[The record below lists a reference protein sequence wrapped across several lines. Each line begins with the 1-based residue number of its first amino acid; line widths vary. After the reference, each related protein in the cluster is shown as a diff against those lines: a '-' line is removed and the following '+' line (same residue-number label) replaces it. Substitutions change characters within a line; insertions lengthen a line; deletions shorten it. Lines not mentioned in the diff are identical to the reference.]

1 MSNLDRTAAEPLS
14 ILLGRILEGAGGP
27 VSLSALMERTGG
39 RGRFVLII
47 LLCLPFTTP
56 VPLPGVS
63 SVIGIAI
70 AWLVLLGAGS
80 RPARLPG
87 WLGRRT
93 LSSDSL
99 KVILTVSRRL
109 VEGLERVVHP
119 RRSEWLTTRWSRW
132 LHAALMV
139 LLAGLLTLPLPIPFT
154 NAAPAYALI
163 LLSLCLMERDG
174 RLIFLAYGVSIAAVV
189 YVVGMMVGGV
199 ELFQW
204 LWSAVVDKWR
214 RER

>member
-1 MSNLDRTAAEPLS
+1 MSSPDRPAVEPLS
-14 ILLGRILEGAGGP
+14 VLLGRVLEGAGGP
-27 VSLSALMERTGG
+27 VSLSVLMERTGG
-39 RGRFVLII
+39 RGRFALII

-70 AWLVLLGAGS
+70 AWLVLLGSGR
-80 RPARLPG
+80 RPTRLPG

-93 LSSDSL
+93 LSTESL
-99 KVILTVSRRL
+99 KGILAVSCRL
-109 VEGLERVVHP
+109 VEWLERVVHP
-119 RRSEWLTTRWSRW
+119 RHSEWLTTRWSRW
-132 LHAALMV
+132 MHAVLMV

-174 RLIFLAYGVSIAAVV
+174 RLIFLAYGVSLVAVA
-189 YVVGMMVGGV
+189 YVVGMAVGGK
-199 ELFQW
+199 ELVQW
-204 LWSAVVDKWR
+204 LWAGMVEMWGKG
-214 RER
+214 E

>member
-1 MSNLDRTAAEPLS
+1 MSKPDRTAAEPLS
-14 ILLGRILEGAGGP
+14 VLLGRILEGAGGP
-27 VSLSALMERTGG
+27 VTLSALMERTGG

-56 VPLPGVS
+56 VPLPGIS

-70 AWLVLLGAGS
+70 AWLVLLGAGN

-93 LSSDSL
+93 LSTESL
-99 KVILTVSRRL
+99 KGILAVSRRL
-109 VEGLERVVHP
+109 VERLERVVHP

-132 LHAALMV
+132 MHAGLMV
-139 LLAGLLTLPLPIPFT
+139 LLAVLLTLPLPIPFT

-174 RLIFLAYGVSIAAVV
+174 RLIFAAYAVSIAAVV
-189 YVVGMMVGGV
+189 YVVGMMVGGK

-204 LWSAVVDKWR
+204 LWSGLMELWGRAR
-214 RER
+214 

>member
-1 MSNLDRTAAEPLS
+1 MSKPDRTAAEPLS
-14 ILLGRILEGAGGP
+14 VLLGRILEGAGGP
-27 VSLSALMERTGG
+27 VTLSALMERTGG

-56 VPLPGVS
+56 VPLPGIS

-70 AWLVLLGAGS
+70 AWLVLLGAGN

-93 LSSDSL
+93 LSTESL
-99 KVILTVSRRL
+99 KGILAVSRRL
-109 VEGLERVVHP
+109 VERLERVVHP

-132 LHAALMV
+132 MHAGLMV
-139 LLAGLLTLPLPIPFT
+139 LLAVLLTLPLPIPFT

-163 LLSLCLMERDG
+163 LLSLCLIERDG
-174 RLIFLAYGVSIAAVV
+174 RLIFAAYAVSIAAVV
-189 YVVGMMVGGV
+189 YVVGMMVGGK

-204 LWSAVVDKWR
+204 LWSGLMELWGRAR
-214 RER
+214 

>member
-1 MSNLDRTAAEPLS
+1 
-14 ILLGRILEGAGGP
+14 
-27 VSLSALMERTGG
+27 MERTGG

-56 VPLPGVS
+56 VPLPGIS

-70 AWLVLLGAGS
+70 AWLVLLGAGN

-93 LSSDSL
+93 LSTESL
-99 KVILTVSRRL
+99 KGILAVSRRL
-109 VEGLERVVHP
+109 VERLERVVHP

-132 LHAALMV
+132 MHAGLMV
-139 LLAGLLTLPLPIPFT
+139 LLAVLLTLPLPIPFT

-174 RLIFLAYGVSIAAVV
+174 RLIFAAYAVSIAAVV
-189 YVVGMMVGGV
+189 YVVGMMVGGK

-204 LWSAVVDKWR
+204 LWSGLMELWGRAR
-214 RER
+214 

>member
-1 MSNLDRTAAEPLS
+1 
-14 ILLGRILEGAGGP
+14 
-27 VSLSALMERTGG
+27 MERTGG
-39 RGRFVLII
+39 RGCFVLII

-70 AWLVLLGAGS
+70 AWLVFLGAGS

-99 KVILTVSRRL
+99 KVILSVSRRL
-109 VEGLERVVHP
+109 VERLERVVHP

>member
-1 MSNLDRTAAEPLS
+1 MSIIDQTAAEPLS
-14 ILLGRILEGAGGP
+14 VLLGRILEGAGGP

-63 SVIGIAI
+63 SVIGVAI

-93 LSSDSL
+93 LSTESL
-99 KVILTVSRRL
+99 KGILAVSRRL
-109 VEGLERVVHP
+109 VEWLERVVHP

-132 LHAALMV
+132 MHAGLMV
-139 LLAGLLTLPLPIPFT
+139 LLAILLTLPLPIPFT

-174 RLIFLAYGVSIAAVV
+174 RLIFVAYAVSIAAVV
-189 YVVGMMVGGV
+189 YVVGMLVGGK

-204 LWSAVVDKWR
+204 LWSGLMELWGRAR
-214 RER
+214 